1 MMKLIDSVFCF
12 SLIGMPLDGSQL
24 FFKKKDPPMN
34 EKETKQK
41 LKEVIRRSF
50 FFFFYRRFACRFHP
64 TWQVPRESFPV
75 SMLVLLASY
84 FQFLMGNS
92 ESEIARRTTV
102 VTT

>member
-1 MMKLIDSVFCF
+1 
-12 SLIGMPLDGSQL
+12 
-24 FFKKKDPPMN
+24 MN

-41 LKEVIRRSF
+41 LKEVIRRS
-50 FFFFYRRFACRFHP
+50 FFFYRRFACRFHP

-92 ESEIARRTTV
+92 ESEIARRTTA